1 VLALIHGAFS
11 TPWYSRETQLR
22 RRVNGLN
29 NMLAKVLQLI
39 VAVSWVALGGCGGAS
54 ANPRDP
60 VRVVDEKSRRAMTE
74 RDVVAVANIHHFSV
88 TQSKPHHHEL
98 SRRQIEDLTSSLKQG
113 FAETG
118 HMPRFYG
125 EAAEYW
131 FDLQRNWSQLSAQQ
145 QRRTREYAASML
157 RLDPSSQQ
165 SALASGTTSQ
175 AANRNSAR
183 RQSTHDHDSC
193 DCEHRSSHNHGHAHD
208 HDHAHSGSGH
218 EHRRSSGQ
226 SSRRDPASVTAEV
239 LNFPLMSDA
248 IFPP

>member
-1 VLALIHGAFS
+1 MDSAIMS
-11 TPWYSRETQLR
+11 
-22 RRVNGLN
+22 
-29 NMLAKVLQLI
+29 AKVLQFI
-39 VAVSWVALGGCGGAS
+39 VALSWVALGGCGGAS

-60 VRVVDEKSRRAMTE
+60 VRVADEQSGRVMTE
-74 RDVVAVANIHHFSV
+74 RDVIALANIHHFSV

-98 SRRQIEDLTSSLKQG
+98 SRQQIEDLTSSLKQG
-113 FAETG
+113 FAEIG
-118 HMPRFYG
+118 GMPRFYG

-131 FDLQRNWSQLSAQQ
+131 FDLQRDWSELSTR
-145 QRRTREYAASML
+145 QRRQTREYAASML
-157 RLDPSSQQ
+157 RLGSSSQ
-165 SALASGTTSQ
+165 SVRASGTTSQ

-193 DCEHRSSHNHGHAHD
+193 DCEHSSSHNHRHAHD
-208 HDHAHSGSGH
+208 HSHTHSGSGH

-239 LNFPLMSDA
+239 LNFPIMSDA